1 MAGAALLGYNHTLQ
15 RFSRPDGGEWRI
27 IEDTMASFRIRTPA
41 EYARLLWHRRYFVLV
56 PAVIVSAA
64 LGLAVRRLPNVYESK
79 TVIIVDPPKVS
90 TSYVQPVNQIDL
102 NSRLSTIQK
111 QVTSRT
117 ELQRLISRY
126 GLYPELSE
134 RKAPVEVMVDEM
146 LKHITV
152 RPFSASSGIYAFS
165 ISYVGPDPMTVRDI
179 TAELAGR
186 FIDAN
191 SDETR
196 RQVYT
201 TIDQLDGRIE
211 EVKGELER
219 IENARA
225 GYLYR
230 NPDAVPGQEQN
241 MIGQMNSL
249 SMIRQSQQSS
259 IDALRSQ
266 ISTSEQMLAGLRT
279 QDRIEPEVPLAAGQ
293 TEGQLRTK
301 RAEYEAQL
309 KQLLT
314 IYTEKNPEVL
324 KVRAQIDSLNRE
336 IEDLRSSAVR
346 DLQARRAARG
356 GNSQIA
362 ALEIR
367 IAADKRDLTRKEAE
381 LEQTNRQFA
390 ELQGRLR
397 ATPLLST
404 EATRIERDYTTLRKR
419 YEDLVAMRDNA
430 RFSAKVI
437 NDFSGETFRMSDPAG
452 LPEVPVSPN
461 RRLLYPF
468 SILAGLMTGLIAAV
482 AMEARALMTIRD
494 GRDVV
499 HYTRLPLMVSIPKI
513 VTREDRRWLPWRRL
527 ALVAGVVLLI
537 VVGVPL
543 LYLLITASRI
553 LRIVTGA

>member
-1 MAGAALLGYNHTLQ
+1 
-15 RFSRPDGGEWRI
+15 
-27 IEDTMASFRIRTPA
+27 MASFRIRTPA
-41 EYARLLWHRRYFVLV
+41 EYARLLWNRRFYVLV
-56 PAVIVSAA
+56 PAVIVGAA
-64 LGLAVRRLPNVYESK
+64 LALAVRNLPNVYESK

-90 TSYVQPVNQIDL
+90 TNYVQPVNQIDL

-117 ELQRLISRY
+117 EMQRLISRY
-126 GLYPELSE
+126 GLYSEMAAKNTPLELI
-134 RKAPVEVMVDEM
+134 VDEM
-146 LKHITV
+146 LRHITV

-165 ISYVGPDPMTVRDI
+165 ISYVGPDPMTVRDV
-179 TAELAGR
+179 TAELAAR

-249 SMIRQSQQSS
+249 GLIRQSQQSS

-266 ISTSEQMLAGLRT
+266 IATNEQLLASLRS
-279 QDRIEPEVPLAAGQ
+279 QNRIEPEMPLAAGQ
-293 TEGQLRTK
+293 TEGQLRTR

-309 KQLLT
+309 RQLLT
-314 IYTEKNPEVL
+314 IYTEKNPEVVKL
-324 KVRAQIDSLNRE
+324 RVQIESLNRE
-336 IEDLRSSAVR
+336 LDDLRRMAEQDR
-346 DLQARRAARG
+346 QARRTARG
-356 GNSQIA
+356 NDGQIA

-367 IAADKRDLTRKEAE
+367 LSADKRDLARKESE
-381 LEQTNRQFA
+381 LEQTNRQYA
-390 ELQGRLR
+390 DLQNRLR
-397 ATPLLST
+397 ATPLLAT
-404 EATRIERDYTTLRKR
+404 EATRIERDYDTLRKR

-437 NDFSGETFRMSDPAG
+437 NDFSGETFRMSDPAS

-468 SILAGLMTGLIAAV
+468 SIVMGLLTGLIAAV
-482 AMEARALMTIRD
+482 AFEARALMTIRD
-494 GRDVV
+494 SRDVA
-499 HYTRLPLMVSIPKI
+499 HYTRLPLLVSIPRI
-513 VTREDRRWLPWRRL
+513 VTQQERRWLPLRRV
-527 ALVAGVVLLI
+527 AVAGGLVLLI
-537 VVGVPL
+537 AVAIPL
-543 LYLLITASRI
+543 LYLLINASRL
-553 LRIVTGA
+553 LRIVTGT

>member
-1 MAGAALLGYNHTLQ
+1 
-15 RFSRPDGGEWRI
+15 
-27 IEDTMASFRIRTPA
+27 
-41 EYARLLWHRRYFVLV
+41 
-56 PAVIVSAA
+56 
-64 LGLAVRRLPNVYESK
+64 
-79 TVIIVDPPKVS
+79 
-90 TSYVQPVNQIDL
+90 
-102 NSRLSTIQK
+102 
-111 QVTSRT
+111 
-117 ELQRLISRY
+117 
-126 GLYPELSE
+126 
-134 RKAPVEVMVDEM
+134 
-146 LKHITV
+146 
-152 RPFSASSGIYAFS
+152 
-165 ISYVGPDPMTVRDI
+165 
-179 TAELAGR
+179 
-186 FIDAN
+186 
-191 SDETR
+191 
-196 RQVYT
+196 
-201 TIDQLDGRIE
+201 
-211 EVKGELER
+211 
-219 IENARA
+219 
-225 GYLYR
+225 
-230 NPDAVPGQEQN
+230 

-279 QDRIEPEVPLAAGQ
+279 QDRIEPEVPLATGQ

-314 IYTEKNPEVL
+314 IYTEKNPEVI

-336 IEDLRSSAVR
+336 IDDLRSSAQR

-367 IAADKRDLTRKEAE
+367 IAADKRDLVRKESE

-461 RRLLYPF
+461 RRVLYPF
-468 SILAGLMTGLIAAV
+468 SILAGLMTGLIAA
-482 AMEARALMTIRD
+482 AAIEARALMTIRD

-513 VTREDRRWLPWRRL
+513 VTREERRWLPWRRL

-537 VVGVPL
+537 AAGVPL